1 MTVQKQTKKAS
12 YTVKL
17 FQAKPQLFE
26 EWHYDTLELPL
37 FVINWLYRF
46 LESHWYVLYLGL
58 KMHNNSR

>member
-26 EWHYDTLELPL
+26 ERQYETLELPL
-37 FVINWLYRF
+37 FAISWLYRF
-46 LESHWYVLYLGL
+46 LGSHWYVLYLGL
-58 KMHNNSR
+58 NMHNTSR